1 MSAAILLAAACFW
14 QVPDDLPLPETKTVY
29 LRGDFEL
36 HPGERLRLD
45 GAFPHARQFGINVH
59 ALPSNA
65 ALASVADTALP
76 AQAGHGN
83 PFLPG
88 ARRDRRDRRW
98 VLEIAPA
105 GPAGLRAGILGL
117 GMGHE
122 APFKGRLLMRIY
134 LPDAAY
140 PGGGVAMP
148 SVRKL
153 SARGQWERLGG
164 DCPSTSDLPRPQRP
178 GPTRLP
184 EAPGDVTDPIDWRG
198 SATPAGTSQADLLIN
213 RDNAYAY
220 AMIDL
225 RRGDVLMLEGRAPR
239 SPRTRDGART
249 AETGDVRY
257 WSICAYIHP
266 SNRTAACLADED
278 VPIDRRGM
286 YRIVVAPA
294 ERRPGNATAS
304 CGMAFLSAPGAG
316 EGLLLLRHV
325 APAPDF
331 PHTPLH
337 VPAGEDASAVLGAFE
352 PVGRYRSTR
361 EVEGLGCP
369 ARGSR

>member
-14 QVPDDLPLPETKTVY
+14 HAPDNLPLPETKTVY

-45 GAFPHARQFGINVH
+45 GAFPHARQFGVNVH
-59 ALPSNA
+59 ARPSNA
-65 ALASVADTALP
+65 TLASVMDTELA
-76 AQAGHGN
+76 AQPGHGN
-83 PFLPG
+83 PFRPG
-88 ARRDRRDRRW
+88 ARRDGRDRRW
-98 VLEIAPA
+98 ALEIAPA
-105 GPAGLRAGILGL
+105 EPVGLREGILGL
-117 GMGHE
+117 GMSPE
-122 APFKGRLLMRIY
+122 APFQGRLLLRIY

-148 SVRKL
+148 TVRKR
-153 SARGQWERLGG
+153 SARGEWEQLGG
-164 DCPSTSDLPRPQRP
+164 ECPSTSDLPRRQLP

-184 EAPGDVTDPIDWRG
+184 EAPGDVSDPIDWRG
-198 SATPAGTSQADLLIN
+198 SATPAGTTQADLLVN

-225 RRGDVLMLEGRAPR
+225 SRGDVLLLEGRAPR

-249 AETGDVRY
+249 MGRGDVRY
-257 WSICAYIHP
+257 WSICAYVHP

-294 ERRPGNATAS
+294 ERRPKNAQAS
-304 CGMAFLSAPGAG
+304 CGMAFLPAPGPS
-316 EGLLLLRHV
+316 EGLLILRHL

-331 PHTPLH
+331 RHTPLH
-337 VPAGEDASAVLGAFE
+337 VPEGKDASAALGAFE
-352 PVGRYRSTR
+352 PVGRYRSIR
-361 EVEGLGCP
+361 DVEDLGCP
-369 ARGSR
+369 ARGLR